1 MTVSPETFF
10 FRHSQRRILNLTS
23 ISPRQFSRDY
33 DHKGDIIRSV
43 SRHYSQIPWSPPMS
57 SPDSITKLLIE
68 WRDGDETAL
77 NRLIP
82 LVYEELHRMAH
93 RHMRRERQEHT
104 LQTTALIN
112 EAYLRLVDHKGM
124 RWQNRAH
131 FYGVAA
137 QAMRRVL
144 VDEARTRGSNKR
156 KHDRIDLKEAA
167 LVAPQHAPDLIALDE
182 ALNELAAIDPRKSQV
197 VVMKYFG
204 GMKDKEIAHALGIS
218 SATVTRDWSSAKLW
232 LLKSMNPQAE
242 KGTSSDLNRP

>member
-1 MTVSPETFF
+1 
-10 FRHSQRRILNLTS
+10 
-23 ISPRQFSRDY
+23 
-33 DHKGDIIRSV
+33 
-43 SRHYSQIPWSPPMS
+43 MS

-82 LVYEELHRMAH
+82 LVYDELHRMA
-93 RHMRRERQEHT
+93 RQRRRRERPEHT

-144 VDEARTRGSNKR
+144 VDAARSRNSDKR
-156 KHDRIDLKEAA
+156 KHIRIELEEAA
-167 LVAPQHAPDLIALDE
+167 LATQTRPTDLVELDE
-182 ALNELAAIDPRKSQV
+182 ALNELALIDPRKSQV

-204 GMKDKEIAHALGIS
+204 GMKDKEIGEALGIS
-218 SATVTRDWSSAKLW
+218 TATVTRDWSSARLW
-232 LLKSMNPQAE
+232 LLQAMN
-242 KGTSSDLNRP
+242 R

>member
-1 MTVSPETFF
+1 MT
-10 FRHSQRRILNLTS
+10 
-23 ISPRQFSRDY
+23 
-33 DHKGDIIRSV
+33 
-43 SRHYSQIPWSPPMS
+43 S

-82 LVYEELHRMAH
+82 LVYDELHRMAH

-144 VDEARTRGSNKR
+144 VDEARNHNTNKR
-156 KHDRIDLKEAA
+156 KHDRVNLDDAV
-167 LVAPQHAPDLIALDE
+167 LVLPKQAPDLVALDE
-182 ALNELAAIDPRKSQV
+182 ALNDLAALDPRKTEV

-204 GMKDKEIAHALGIS
+204 GMKDKEIAEALGIS
-218 SATVTRDWSSAKLW
+218 TATITREWSSAKLW
-232 LLKSMNPQAE
+232 LLKAMSRQQKA
-242 KGTSSDLNRP
+242 SD

>member
-1 MTVSPETFF
+1 MT
-10 FRHSQRRILNLTS
+10 
-23 ISPRQFSRDY
+23 
-33 DHKGDIIRSV
+33 
-43 SRHYSQIPWSPPMS
+43 S

-68 WRDGDETAL
+68 WRDGDESAL

-82 LVYEELHRMAH
+82 LVYDELHRMAH
-93 RHMRRERQEHT
+93 RHMRRERPEHT

-144 VDEARTRGSNKR
+144 VDEARNHNTNKR
-156 KHDRIDLKEAA
+156 KHDRVNLEEAV
-167 LVAPQHAPDLIALDE
+167 LVLPKQAPDLVALDE
-182 ALNELAAIDPRKSQV
+182 ALNDLAALDPRKTEV

-204 GMKDKEIAHALGIS
+204 GMKDKEIAEALGIS
-218 SATVTRDWSSAKLW
+218 TATVTREWSSAKLW
-232 LLKSMNPQAE
+232 LLKAMSRQP
-242 KGTSSDLNRP
+242 KFSD

>member
-1 MTVSPETFF
+1 MT
-10 FRHSQRRILNLTS
+10 
-23 ISPRQFSRDY
+23 
-33 DHKGDIIRSV
+33 
-43 SRHYSQIPWSPPMS
+43 S

-82 LVYEELHRMAH
+82 LVYDELHRMAH
-93 RHMRRERQEHT
+93 RHMRRERPEHT

-144 VDEARTRGSNKR
+144 VDEARNHNTNKR
-156 KHDRIDLKEAA
+156 KHDRVNLEEAV
-167 LVAPQHAPDLIALDE
+167 LVLPKQAPDLVALDE
-182 ALNELAAIDPRKSQV
+182 ALNDLAALDPRKTEV

-204 GMKDKEIAHALGIS
+204 GMKDKEIAEALGIS
-218 SATVTRDWSSAKLW
+218 TATVTREWSSAKLW
-232 LLKSMNPQAE
+232 LLKAMSRQP
-242 KGTSSDLNRP
+242 KFSD

>member
-1 MTVSPETFF
+1 MA
-10 FRHSQRRILNLTS
+10 
-23 ISPRQFSRDY
+23 
-33 DHKGDIIRSV
+33 
-43 SRHYSQIPWSPPMS
+43 S

-82 LVYEELHRMAH
+82 LVYDELHRMAH

-137 QAMRRVL
+137 LAMRRVL
-144 VDEARTRGSNKR
+144 VDEARNHNTNKR
-156 KHDRIDLKEAA
+156 KHDQVNLDEAL
-167 LVAPQHAPDLIALDE
+167 LVPPKQAPDLVALDE
-182 ALNELAAIDPRKSQV
+182 ALNDLAALDSRKSEV

-204 GMKDKEIAHALGIS
+204 GMNEKEIAETLGIS
-218 SATVTRDWSSAKLW
+218 TATVTREWSSAKLW
-232 LLKSMNPQAE
+232 LLRAMSRQSKN
-242 KGTSSDLNRP
+242 SDLNRP

>member
-1 MTVSPETFF
+1 MT
-10 FRHSQRRILNLTS
+10 
-23 ISPRQFSRDY
+23 
-33 DHKGDIIRSV
+33 
-43 SRHYSQIPWSPPMS
+43 S

-82 LVYEELHRMAH
+82 LVYDELHRMAH

-144 VDEARTRGSNKR
+144 VDEARNHNTNKR
-156 KHDRIDLKEAA
+156 KHDRVNLEEAV
-167 LVAPQHAPDLIALDE
+167 LLLPKQAPDLVALDE
-182 ALNELAAIDPRKSQV
+182 ALNDLAALDPRKTEV

-204 GMKDKEIAHALGIS
+204 GMKDKEIAEALGIS
-218 SATVTRDWSSAKLW
+218 TATVTREWSSAKLW
-232 LLKSMNPQAE
+232 LLKAMSRQP
-242 KGTSSDLNRP
+242 KFSD

>member
-1 MTVSPETFF
+1 MT
-10 FRHSQRRILNLTS
+10 
-23 ISPRQFSRDY
+23 
-33 DHKGDIIRSV
+33 
-43 SRHYSQIPWSPPMS
+43 S

-82 LVYEELHRMAH
+82 LVYDELHYMAH

-144 VDEARTRGSNKR
+144 VDEARNHNSNKR
-156 KHDRIDLKEAA
+156 KHDRVNLDDAV
-167 LVAPQHAPDLIALDE
+167 LVLPKQAPDLVALDE
-182 ALNELAAIDPRKSQV
+182 ALNDLAALDPRKSEV

-204 GMKDKEIAHALGIS
+204 GMKDKEIAEALGIS
-218 SATVTRDWSSAKLW
+218 TATVTREWSSAKLW
-232 LLKSMNPQAE
+232 LLKAMSRQP
-242 KGTSSDLNRP
+242 KFSD

>member
-1 MTVSPETFF
+1 
-10 FRHSQRRILNLTS
+10 
-23 ISPRQFSRDY
+23 
-33 DHKGDIIRSV
+33 
-43 SRHYSQIPWSPPMS
+43 MS
-57 SPDSITKLLIE
+57 APDSITKLLME

-82 LVYEELHRMAH
+82 LVYDELYRMAH
-93 RHMRRERQEHT
+93 RHMRGERPEHT

-112 EAYLRLVDHKGM
+112 EAYLRLRDHKGM

-144 VDEARTRGSNKR
+144 VDEARIRGCEKR
-156 KHDRIDLKEAA
+156 KHDRIDLQEAA

-197 VVMKYFG
+197 VVLKYFG
-204 GMKDKEIAHALGIS
+204 GMKDKEIASAMGIS
-218 SATVTRDWSSAKLW
+218 TATVTRDWSSAKLW
-232 LLKSMNPQAE
+232 LLKAMNPQA
-242 KGTSSDLNRP
+242 

>member
-1 MTVSPETFF
+1 MT
-10 FRHSQRRILNLTS
+10 
-23 ISPRQFSRDY
+23 
-33 DHKGDIIRSV
+33 
-43 SRHYSQIPWSPPMS
+43 S

-82 LVYEELHRMAH
+82 LVYDELHRMAH

-112 EAYLRLVDHKGM
+112 EAYLRLVDHKGI

-144 VDEARTRGSNKR
+144 VDEARNHNTNKR
-156 KHDRIDLKEAA
+156 RHDRVNLEEAV
-167 LVAPQHAPDLIALDE
+167 LVPPKQAPDLVALDE
-182 ALNELAAIDPRKSQV
+182 ALNDLAAFDPRKTEV

-204 GMKDKEIAHALGIS
+204 GMKDKEIAEALGIS
-218 SATVTRDWSSAKLW
+218 TATITREWSSAKLW
-232 LLKSMNPQAE
+232 LLKAMSRQQ
-242 KGTSSDLNRP
+242 KTSD